1 MDKRE
6 GVEERIEIDFQFF
19 CLGGKEDVGIFGLWN
34 DKFE

>member
-6 GVEERIEIDFQFF
+6 GVEERIETDSQLS
-19 CLGGKEDVGIFGLWN
+19 CLGGKEDVGISGLWN